1 MIQRIQSVWLLL
13 AGIAGLLT
21 YRLPLWEGTMQD
33 NSIKSFIGPE
43 SLLLFAVIVATCLLG
58 FVTIFLYKN
67 RKLQKNLTFVGMVLS
82 LAIIALEYFIVEDF
96 KTLQNFKT
104 SAWKFGSIMPG
115 LMVVFF
121 FLAYQ
126 GIRKDEKM
134 IKSLERL
141 R

>member
-1 MIQRIQSVWLLL
+1 
-13 AGIAGLLT
+13 
-21 YRLPLWEGTMQD
+21 
-33 NSIKSFIGPE
+33 
-43 SLLLFAVIVATCLLG
+43 
-58 FVTIFLYKN
+58 
-67 RKLQKNLTFVGMVLS
+67 
-82 LAIIALEYFIVEDF
+82 
-96 KTLQNFKT
+96 
-104 SAWKFGSIMPG
+104 MPG